1 MPKGPEAKIEAY
13 LVEQVEARGA
23 LTRKLKWIGR
33 RGAAD
38 RLVVWPGFTFNTE
51 NPDPTAKD
59 YAAAVTR
66 AIAAEMPGSAV
77 IHFVEVKAEGKVP
90 EDLQAREIARLRAM
104 GCAVFIVD
112 SREAVDAYVKG
123 RS

>member
-1 MPKGPEAKIEAY
+1 MPKGPEAKVEAY

-38 RLVVWPGFTFNTE
+38 RLVVWGGARG
-51 NPDPTAKD
+51 DRIGYPTNVD
-59 YAAAVTR
+59 
-66 AIAAEMPGSAV
+66 
-77 IHFVEVKAEGKVP
+77 FVEVKALGKVP

-104 GCAVFIVD
+104 GCAVLIVD
-112 SREAVDAYVKG
+112 SREAVDAYLEG
-123 RS
+123 RV

>member
-1 MPKGPEAKIEAY
+1 MPKGPEAKVEAY

-38 RLVVWPGFTFNTE
+38 RLVVWPVAQRLDHMGFFH
-51 NPDPTAKD
+51 
-59 YAAAVTR
+59 YAPAVD
-66 AIAAEMPGSAV
+66 
-77 IHFVEVKAEGKVP
+77 FVEVKAEDKMP
-90 EDLQAREIARLRAM
+90 EDLQEREINRLRAL
-104 GCAVFIVD
+104 GAAVFIVD

-123 RS
+123 RI

>member
-1 MPKGPEAKIEAY
+1 MPKGPEAKVEAY

-38 RLVVWPGFTFNTE
+38 RLVVWPG
-51 NPDPTAKD
+51 
-59 YAAAVTR
+59 VTR
-66 AIAAEMPGSAV
+66 FYDENTALRLPASV
-77 IHFVEVKAEGKVP
+77 DFVEVKRLGEVP
-90 EDLQAREIARLRAM
+90 EDLQEREINRLRAL
-104 GCAVFIVD
+104 GANVFVLD
-112 SREAVDAYVKG
+112 SVEAVDVYVKG

>member
-1 MPKGPEAKIEAY
+1 MPKGPEAKVEAY

-38 RLVVWPGFTFNTE
+38 RLVVWPALRVDLGWKAQV
-51 NPDPTAKD
+51 D
-59 YAAAVTR
+59 
-66 AIAAEMPGSAV
+66 
-77 IHFVEVKAEGKVP
+77 FVEVKALGKTP

-104 GCAVFIVD
+104 GCNVFVLD
-112 SREAVDAYVKG
+112 SVEAVDAYVKG

>member
-1 MPKGPEAKIEAY
+1 MPKGPEAKVEAY

-38 RLVVWPGFTFNTE
+38 RLVVWEGPIGSHE
-51 NPDPTAKD
+51 QVPA
-59 YAAAVTR
+59 R
-66 AIAAEMPGSAV
+66 GSAR
-77 IHFVEVKAEGKVP
+77 IDFVEVKRLGEVP
-90 EDLQAREIARLRAM
+90 EDLQAREINRLRAL
-104 GCAVFIVD
+104 GANVFVLD
-112 SREAVDAYVKG
+112 SVEAVDAYVKG

>member
-1 MPKGPEAKIEAY
+1 MPKGPEAKVEAY
-13 LVEQVEARGA
+13 LVAQVEARGA

-38 RLVVWPGFTFNTE
+38 RLVVWQVLSENTLYYE
-51 NPDPTAKD
+51 AQVD
-59 YAAAVTR
+59 
-66 AIAAEMPGSAV
+66 
-77 IHFVEVKAEGKVP
+77 FVEVKRLGEVP
-90 EDLQAREIARLRAM
+90 EDLQEREINRLRAM
-104 GCAVFIVD
+104 GCAVFVLD

>member
-1 MPKGPEAKIEAY
+1 MPKGPEAKVEAY

-38 RLVVWPGFTFNTE
+38 RLVVWGNARGDRIGYPNNT
-51 NPDPTAKD
+51 D
-59 YAAAVTR
+59 
-66 AIAAEMPGSAV
+66 
-77 IHFVEVKAEGKVP
+77 FVEVKRLGEVP
-90 EDLQAREIARLRAM
+90 EDLQAREINRLRAL
-104 GCAVFIVD
+104 GAAVFIVD